1 MARYGSCHVHA
12 ERVVASHF
20 SIEVITSNNGRW
32 MVITK
37 SGGDSNGKQPLS
49 KSILI
54 VVLGIVDPEIKTM
67 V

>member
-1 MARYGSCHVHA
+1 
-12 ERVVASHF
+12 
-20 SIEVITSNNGRW
+20 

-54 VVLGIVDPEIKTM
+54 VVLGPRR
-67 V
+67 